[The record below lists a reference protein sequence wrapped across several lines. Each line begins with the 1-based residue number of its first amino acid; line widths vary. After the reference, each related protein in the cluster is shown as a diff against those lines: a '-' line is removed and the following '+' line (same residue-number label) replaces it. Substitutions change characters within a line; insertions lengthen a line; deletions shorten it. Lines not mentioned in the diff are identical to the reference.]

1 MTNIITRLHLFLKFS
16 TSLILIGIIV
26 FLLYLF
32 YISYRDKLSTS
43 NKKDEFD
50 FFEQNFLTFE
60 KSINGNFDEIK
71 ALGNKIINNKKSIET
86 LTKSINFEEYE
97 NLIKQYKIELKT
109 IKSQN
114 LKLKEE
120 LSFVSKKLNN
130 TDSKKINEINFSLP
144 LKDILDLIK
153 IKLSLGKKFD
163 KEINIIENLY
173 KTPDNESNIEK
184 IKIISQKRFYS
195 LEKLTT
201 EFEQL
206 SSKYIEKRISENSN
220 FIFMYFL
227 KFVSIKPNKNNEISE
242 EYIYNLVDI
251 KKNLEEKKWNELKNK
266 IKFIKKIEIFNSW
279 ERNIQ
284 NHSEANSIL
293 EKII

>member
-184 IKIISQKRFYS
+184 LKIISQKRFYS

>member
-1 MTNIITRLHLFLKFS
+1 M
-16 TSLILIGIIV
+16 
-26 FLLYLF
+26 
-32 YISYRDKLSTS
+32 
-43 NKKDEFD
+43 
-50 FFEQNFLTFE
+50 
-60 KSINGNFDEIK
+60 
-71 ALGNKIINNKKSIET
+71 NKISSWQTNFGELEIEHVVQ
-86 LTKSINFEEYE
+86 SMRNRC
-97 NLIKQYKIELKT
+97 
-109 IKSQN
+109 
-114 LKLKEE
+114 
-120 LSFVSKKLNN
+120 
-130 TDSKKINEINFSLP
+130 
-144 LKDILDLIK
+144 
-153 IKLSLGKKFD
+153 
-163 KEINIIENLY
+163 
-173 KTPDNESNIEK
+173 
-184 IKIISQKRFYS
+184 ISQGKV
-195 LEKLTT
+195 TT

-284 NHSEANSIL
+284 NHIEANSIL

>member
-1 MTNIITRLHLFLKFS
+1 MIGPGLKDLFTGKYDIWITM
-16 TSLILIGIIV
+16 
-26 FLLYLF
+26 
-32 YISYRDKLSTS
+32 
-43 NKKDEFD
+43 
-50 FFEQNFLTFE
+50 
-60 KSINGNFDEIK
+60 
-71 ALGNKIINNKKSIET
+71 AA
-86 LTKSINFEEYE
+86 
-97 NLIKQYKIELKT
+97 
-109 IKSQN
+109 SQN

-184 IKIISQKRFYS
+184 LKIISQKRFYS

-284 NHSEANSIL
+284 NHIEANSIL